1 MVVSPD
7 RGQVS
12 VPSEGFK
19 LVIDGKEYEVKS
31 ELLTGREIMKLG
43 DIPIE
48 DGLIQLLPD
57 GTQVQIG
64 PDQVVDLKQ
73 GDHYKRPPRFNRGM
87 LA

>member
-12 VPSEGFK
+12 VPSGAFK

-43 DIPIE
+43 DIPIA

-87 LA
+87 SA